1 MLSKF
6 WVVWF
11 LFLCAQVITSQGSE
25 SNSGIGNVTNIYRN
39 PNQGFIIEG
48 STKVR
53 EDEDKIAEGELDN
66 NGFEDVGDENITLS
80 WEDYDGGISLENQS
94 YY

>member
-25 SNSGIGNVTNIYRN
+25 SNSGIKNVTNIYRN

-66 NGFEDVGDENITLS
+66 NGFEDVGDENITVS

>member
-66 NGFEDVGDENITLS
+66 NGFEDVGDENITVS